1 MLSSALLKRMIARD
15 DDTSLLS
22 DYLQQG
28 VFLKKEVMYMRLTFF
43 KKVKDFVKG
52 CIIDFNRALQE
63 SKSISEFNE
72 KSEEIIY
79 SQLERMFG
87 TKTKQIL
94 IIGFSVVSLIIGGT
108 KLVADDFR
116 LLKNIEYAIT
126 TDTVIENELKK
137 KDEKISS
144 LREENARLRGAYE
157 QLKEDHQYLQDL
169 LQDLYK
175 KQQK

>member
-1 MLSSALLKRMIARD
+1 
-15 DDTSLLS
+15 
-22 DYLQQG
+22 
-28 VFLKKEVMYMRLTFF
+28 MRLTFF

-79 SQLERMFG
+79 SQLERVFG

-126 TDTVIENELKK
+126 TDTVIEDELKK

-169 LQDLYK
+169 YK